1 MEKWKSLQDHSNVD
15 GDFSST
21 DGPEVVVEK
30 AIKLLLR
37 DPDAQLD
44 HTRSIYANGL
54 RSGDVPILTSILKTR
69 YNSKVTGATVLAASS
84 ISTLVEALEK
94 LPQDVQNNPGGRVL
108 LPGIIM
114 KLLGSN
120 MFTRIWLQLNW
131 GVYCLGIAIYSYMH
145 FISAPIE
152 SVTVLANMVQSRQ
165 LKERVESFK
174 TNPHGGSVEVL
185 KYVIPR
191 QRKKNVSV
199 IALPAAQGRI
209 GFHRWCQR
217 IAQANY
223 DQIDEV
229 YGISWLY
236 DSDSLA
242 MYDSLKNYD
251 VNTDRFVHTKIR
263 EICNSSDNVVIL
275 GGSLLFEYLLQL
287 PGIVEREM
295 NILIVNPIIDETAR
309 SRWGKYVPNETSDKY
324 IRGLQFNYHSGD
336 PFISAQFK
344 KHLKFIAF
352 KQKKSLFRIIP
363 GPYHAVPDTHVT
375 RAPFYSGIVF
385 QNVNYRFESKLL
397 HDRS

>member
-1 MEKWKSLQDHSNVD
+1 
-15 GDFSST
+15 
-21 DGPEVVVEK
+21 
-30 AIKLLLR
+30 
-37 DPDAQLD
+37 
-44 HTRSIYANGL
+44 
-54 RSGDVPILTSILKTR
+54 
-69 YNSKVTGATVLAASS
+69 
-84 ISTLVEALEK
+84 
-94 LPQDVQNNPGGRVL
+94 
-108 LPGIIM
+108 M
-114 KLLGSN
+114 KFLGSN
-120 MFTRIWLQLNW
+120 MFTRMCMQLDW
-131 GVYCLGIAIYSYMH
+131 GLYCLGIAIYSYMH
-145 FISAPIE
+145 FISAPFE
-152 SVTVLANMVQSRQ
+152 SVTILANMVQSRQ
-165 LKERVESFK
+165 LRERVENFK
-174 TNPHGGSVEVL
+174 TNPRGGSVEVL

-209 GFHRWCQR
+209 GFRQWCQR

-236 DSDSLA
+236 DSELVG

-263 EICNSSDNVVIL
+263 DICNSSDNVVIL
-275 GGSLLFEYLLQL
+275 GGSILFEYLLQL

-295 NILIVNPIIDETAR
+295 NILIVNPIIDEIAR

-324 IRGLQFNYHSGD
+324 IRGCQFNYHSGD
-336 PFISAQFK
+336 PFITAQFE